1 MLLCHSNTLPSRRS
15 RGKTAEKSA
24 KVAVCDRK
32 CVLLRQTKES
42 KEKLKMKKTILLAAM
57 LCLCAAVSHAQDPN
71 FYIYLCIGQ
80 SNMVGQG
87 PIAAEDSIVSDRFLN
102 LTASDCDTHPMGQW
116 RKAIPPLCR
125 QWTKL
130 CPADYFGRTMVE
142 NLPENVRVG
151 TIMVAV
157 DGCSIRLF
165 HPDSC
170 SQWIAGDLPDWQ
182 RAEVN
187 CYGGLP
193 LHRLLTLAEKAQNDG
208 VIKGILLHQGETD
221 AYNDQWRKT
230 LRKIYRDLQQELRFD
245 STAVPLLVGE
255 VVRGEYGGVC
265 GHANPTINDIA
276 RHYPNTYVVSSEGCL
291 PSADNLHFSSEGY
304 RQLGRHY
311 ALRYLEA
318 TDSKL
323 AELCRQRLS
332 SAGYDNISAPAS
344 SLTVKTSRRGKT
356 LGVEASEPIEKV
368 DVVSYSGQ
376 TVKIFTPGGKKAFE
390 LKLKGLPKEK
400 LVFVFQG
407 AGGKATADIDLQ

>member
-1 MLLCHSNTLPSRRS
+1 
-15 RGKTAEKSA
+15 
-24 KVAVCDRK
+24 
-32 CVLLRQTKES
+32 
-42 KEKLKMKKTILLAAM
+42 M

-87 PIAAEDSIVSDRFLN
+87 PIAAEDSIVSDRFLT

-221 AYNDQWRKT
+221 AYDEHW
-230 LRKIYRDLQQELRFD
+230 LRMVKELYENLLSELNLKAED
-245 STAVPLLVGE
+245 CPLIAGE
-255 VVRGEYGGVC
+255 TVREEYNGVC
-265 GHANPTINDIA
+265 AHALPTIRRLPEWIPTA
-276 RHYPNTYVVSSEGCL
+276 HVVSAEGCAPL
-291 PSADNLHFSSEGY
+291 DDNVHFSSEGY
-304 RQLGRHY
+304 RKLGRRY
-311 ALRYLEA
+311 AIEA
-318 TDSKL
+318 LKVL
-323 AELCRQRLS
+323 GIQVAEQP
-332 SAGYDNISAPAS
+332 AEQATTADN
-344 SLTVKTSRRGKT
+344 
-356 LGVEASEPIEKV
+356 EKKFDV
-368 DVVSYSGQ
+368 DVTFRKNKATIKASVPIKRVEIVSYSGYKVGFIERVGAP
-376 TVKIFTPGGKKAFE
+376 THTMKINLKKITDPTLIFIVEDYNGTKVTKRAE
-390 LKLKGLPKEK
+390 R
-400 LVFVFQG
+400 
-407 AGGKATADIDLQ
+407 

>member
-1 MLLCHSNTLPSRRS
+1 
-15 RGKTAEKSA
+15 
-24 KVAVCDRK
+24 
-32 CVLLRQTKES
+32 
-42 KEKLKMKKTILLAAM
+42 MKKTILLAAM

-130 CPADYFGRTMVE
+130 CPADYFGRTMV
-142 NLPENVRVG
+142 
-151 TIMVAV
+151 IMVAV

-208 VIKGILLHQGETD
+208 VIKGVLLHQGETD
-221 AYNDQWRKT
+221 AYDERW
-230 LRKIYRDLQQELRFD
+230 LRMVKELYENLLSELNLKAED
-245 STAVPLLVGE
+245 CPLIAGE
-255 VVRGEYGGVC
+255 TVREEYNGVC
-265 GHANPTINDIA
+265 AHALPTIRRLPEWIPTA
-276 RHYPNTYVVSSEGCL
+276 HVVSAEGCAPL
-291 PSADNLHFSSEGY
+291 DDNVHFSSEGY
-304 RQLGRHY
+304 RKLGR
-311 ALRYLEA
+311 RFRKNKA
-318 TDSKL
+318 TIK
-323 AELCRQRLS
+323 
-332 SAGYDNISAPAS
+332 AS
-344 SLTVKTSRRGKT
+344 VPIKR
-356 LGVEASEPIEKV
+356 VEI
-368 DVVSYSGQ
+368 VSYSGYKVGFIERVGAP
-376 TVKIFTPGGKKAFE
+376 THTMKINLKKITDPTLIFIVEDYNGTKVTKRAE
-390 LKLKGLPKEK
+390 R
-400 LVFVFQG
+400 
-407 AGGKATADIDLQ
+407 